1 MRRPLVP
8 GSDGWLLAICLSRVG
23 TYMIYIGY
31 AAALPVLQR
40 DWAMSATAAG
50 TISASFQLAYAL
62 SLTGCS
68 ELADRIGAR
77 RVFLASTL
85 ASFAGTTA
93 FALLVRGYWSC
104 LLLYTLVAL
113 LLGGSYTTGIILIA
127 ENTPVARR
135 GRAMGFFLAGHS
147 LGLAVALVVTGL
159 ALPLGGYRLAFAAI
173 ALGPTLGAVAASAA
187 LRHTPNRV
195 TPRDAE
201 RGALRAVL
209 GNRPAVLTIASYTF
223 HAYELL
229 GMWVWTPAFLAACF
243 MAVGSPLRRAAGLGA
258 YLAASFHVTGMVASL
273 VAGTLSDRWGRTP
286 VMFSMAGL
294 SAACSFAFGWLVGA
308 PIGVV
313 MGLGLLYAFA
323 ALGDSPLYSAAI
335 TEVVEPAYRGAA
347 LGLRSFVGYGAG
359 AIAPLVFGAIID
371 RRGGVDAGPR
381 AWGWAFASLGVSGL
395 LAVASVMM
403 LHRLAE
409 ARALTRG
416 FRAAR

>member
-1 MRRPLVP
+1 
-8 GSDGWLLAICLSRVG
+8 
-23 TYMIYIGY
+23 MIYIGY

-173 ALGPTLGAVAASAA
+173 ALGPTVGAVAASAA

-195 TPRDAE
+195 TPR
-201 RGALRAVL
+201 
-209 GNRPAVLTIASYTF
+209 
-223 HAYELL
+223 
-229 GMWVWTPAFLAACF
+229 
-243 MAVGSPLRRAAGLGA
+243 
-258 YLAASFHVTGMVASL
+258 
-273 VAGTLSDRWGRTP
+273 
-286 VMFSMAGL
+286 
-294 SAACSFAFGWLVGA
+294 
-308 PIGVV
+308 GVV